1 MVGVVS
7 ERAMAR
13 PRIGLRLG
21 DIARLVAVW
30 LVSSAALALA
40 DALLPNLTAEA
51 AWTYLAATAVA
62 GLLGLV
68 FRPAVVLLAA
78 RTGWIVVV
86 VAGLV
91 GQALVVYAAIWIT
104 PGISATFLSAFVAS
118 WIVAGVGTAA
128 AWLGSAGT
136 DDSFTASLLRRRVD
150 RTPVA
155 DPEVDG
161 VLFVQLDGVAFPVLR
176 WAIQAGAVPTLRR
189 WVTSGDYVLREWTAQ
204 LPCTTPAS
212 QLGIL
217 HGTVAGVP
225 AFRWYDRELGRVL
238 IANRPDDAAII
249 EQRATTGAGLLSD
262 DGLSVGN
269 LFTGDAPRAVLTMS
283 RLGSG
288 RGSAIARQTFAWF
301 LTNPNGFTR
310 GLVRTVAEVAKER
323 WQAARQNRLN
333 VLPRVHRGWTF
344 AGLRAATNVLQ
355 RDLNTAVVA
364 EAMRKGTK
372 THICRLRRLRRD
384 RTSRRHVPPRSPW
397 RLWTD
402 WTEFSEPSNGS
413 RPRLPGAITSWLSPT
428 TVNPRARR
436 SSTDSAPTSAM
447 SAPGLWKR
455 RSPLLTLRSKAGD
468 AWTRSPK
475 IWRAPGITG
484 RAAGRAAAASSRH
497 VDQGAEGAPSAGVSV
512 LGSGNLGLLYVHS
525 AVRLTLED
533 LQERWPSLVP
543 GLCAHEGVGFIAG
556 LDSAGVP
563 WVLGEHGRHSARQRR
578 GDWPRPSCTVRRPCS
593 PGAPT
598 GGGDARGAGPL
609 HQQPRRG
616 RHARHRRLRASR
628 RCPRWPG
635 RLAGPCGATHPSDA
649 RGCPTRRAH
658 RRCLSSSDPWSCG
671 SRRRRDERGIVR
683 RRPEDR
689 PSVCPT
695 RSAAGGWGCR
705 SRGSTSGIDREPTAR
720 EQRRAALD
728 AAVKASFDDSGGTPG
743 TYGSPRVWE
752 DLVEAGWTGV
762 ESTRWRR
769 RWPARVWRDGPRN
782 ASDAA

>member
-13 PRIGLRLG
+13 PRTRLRLG
-21 DIARLVAVW
+21 DIARLLAVW
-30 LVSSAALALA
+30 LVSAAALALA

-68 FRPAVVLLAA
+68 FRPAVVLFAA
-78 RTGWIVVV
+78 RTGWIAVV
-86 VAGLV
+86 VAGLI
-91 GQALVVYAAIWIT
+91 GQALVIYAAIWIT

-189 WVTSGDYVLREWTAQ
+189 WVTSGDYALREWTAQ

-372 THICRLRRLRRD
+372 TIYVDYVDYDEIAHHAGMFRLESLAALDGLDRVLGTLERLS
-384 RTSRRHVPPRSPW
+384 TQ
-397 RLWTD
+397 
-402 WTEFSEPSNGS
+402 
-413 RPRLPGAITSWLSPT
+413 A
-428 TVNPRARR
+428 ARR
-436 SSTDSAPTSAM
+436 YHIVVVSDHGQSQGQTFLDRFGADLGDVCTRLMEEEVASLDAPVEGWGRVDSLAKD
-447 SAPGLWKR
+447 L
-455 RSPLLTLRSKAGD
+455 AG
-468 AWTRSPK
+468 T
-475 IWRAPGITG
+475 GISG

-497 VDQGAEGAPSAGVSV
+497 VDKGAEGTPSAGVSV

-563 WVLGEHGRHSARQRR
+563 WALGEHGRIQLDSGEVSGQDPLAPYGDHAARVLRR
-578 GDWPRPSCTVRRPCS
+578 AVAMPEAPDLYINSRVGDVTLDIAAFEPLVGAHGGLGGWQDRAVLLTPRTLAEVLPAEPIE
-593 PGAPT
+593 GA
-598 GGGDARGAGPL
+598 DRL
-609 HQQPRRG
+609 H
-616 RHARHRRLRASR
+616 AVLVAMLRAVGQRKTVPAS
-628 RCPRWPG
+628 PTQQAG
-635 RLAGPCGATHPSDA
+635 RGTDVPTDSQPDA
-649 RGCPTRRAH
+649 
-658 RRCLSSSDPWSCG
+658 
-671 SRRRRDERGIVR
+671 
-683 RRPEDR
+683 
-689 PSVCPT
+689 
-695 RSAAGGWGCR
+695 
-705 SRGSTSGIDREPTAR
+705 
-720 EQRRAALD
+720 
-728 AAVKASFDDSGGTPG
+728 
-743 TYGSPRVWE
+743 
-752 DLVEAGWTGV
+752 
-762 ESTRWRR
+762 
-769 RWPARVWRDGPRN
+769 
-782 ASDAA
+782 